1 MARHGRLRHGLCHG
15 RARRRLRRGACLL
28 AGGLSRPHDG
38 HQRAGRAGHDAVGP
52 ERAVLR
58 QHARGQQL
66 ARSSVHQ
73 SRVAGPGLGA
83 GHDDPHVVSRALP
96 VPFRLLLPPILV
108 PGPSLR
114 LWPPW
119 HSPGLLVCDLLQAR
133 PPSAPHLSAA
143 RHGRPRG
150 AFAAVRVRG
159 GARRGR
165 GREDSLNL
173 NGPGHQL
180 VQVASASTQLEL
192 LQEQAATPGPVGSR
206 TRARLCH

>member
-83 GHDDPHVVSRALP
+83 GVLVRSLAPLASLSLGHAVWMLSCSERAP
-96 VPFRLLLPPILV
+96 LLA
-108 PGPSLR
+108 
-114 LWPPW
+114 
-119 HSPGLLVCDLLQAR
+119 LLC
-133 PPSAPHLSAA
+133 SE
-143 RHGRPRG
+143 
-150 AFAAVRVRG
+150 RVRKHRVLPDS
-159 GARRGR
+159 ALATVGR
-165 GREDSLNL
+165 G
-173 NGPGHQL
+173 
-180 VQVASASTQLEL
+180 
-192 LQEQAATPGPVGSR
+192 
-206 TRARLCH
+206 